1 MASVRKEYVFN
12 KTKDLVTETNFN
24 YSVTDSPLAMT
35 EAGVTGKLLL
45 QFKKYPLFALNF
57 MLHNT
62 KEENIRFLVPMFIM
76 AGALGMPCANLVD
89 DIFDKTTGHSPVM
102 ALKKGMINWAGGS
115 SAKKALVNIAL
126 YGAPSLAG
134 INLSG
139 NIGLGDAIQLD
150 LGPTVST
157 VSNIAQ
163 GNGIIRSLAPRL
175 GALEEAVTGKK
186 ENKYGQITAKYTP
199 YDQLLKVFG
208 FRTMAE
214 TNSSD
219 ATRVMKLA
227 TQKYNECKSQAK
239 KEYINNPNTD
249 NYEALKIYGM
259 SDGDITKLLKT
270 KDTTAMENSIK
281 YVPKKA
287 KSPEAQEVRSL
298 SKTAQEF
305 VK

>member
-1 MASVRKEYVFN
+1 
-12 KTKDLVTETNFN
+12 
-24 YSVTDSPLAMT
+24 
-35 EAGVTGKLLL
+35 
-45 QFKKYPLFALNF
+45 
-57 MLHNT
+57 
-62 KEENIRFLVPMFIM
+62 M
-76 AGALGMPCANLVD
+76 AGALGMPCVNLVD

-102 ALKKGMINWAGGS
+102 ALKRGMINWAGGS
-115 SAKKALVNIAL
+115 SAKRALVNVAL
-126 YGAPSLAG
+126 YGAPSMAG
-134 INLSG
+134 INLSS
-139 NIGLGDAIQLD
+139 NIGLGDAIQFD

-175 GALEEAVTGKK
+175 GALEEVVTGKK

-239 KEYINNPNTD
+239 KEYIKNPNTD

-259 SDGDITKLLKT
+259 SDSDIAKLLKT
-270 KDTTAMENSIK
+270 KDTTAMETAIK
-281 YVPKKA
+281 TVPKKA
-287 KSPEAQEVRSL
+287 KSPEAQEVRNL
-298 SKTAQEF
+298 SKAAQEF